1 MTSIPKWERRWS
13 PPPFFSFD
21 YKNVALI
28 VLRAALPCLTACIS
42 RKHPMLI
49 YSFFVHCLVSLW
61 ILSVMR
67 QKNPSFSR
75 SWHQVSSFNE
85 KVVGSSLF
93 LSSSLWDQAPVWV
106 WLGLSLSPWVQ
117 APIWVL
123 AECESHL
130 RRSAV
135 SVVHPKRNF
144 NEPRFLNHPIHRIY
158 TKIINRFLSL
168 WLAVNFY
175 LVWTMLHIVPGKN
188 HIYTYICICTHTHT
202 HTHTYWLLLL
212 YLQSSPLRVTER
224 LSSGLKSSVRSW
236 IKLNSQLSCVF
247 FFNTFGDHEGTQNR
261 LLSFAWTLW
270 VSRALVPA
278 RASCVCPSSW
288 QVQTGRFLLGLKFLV
303 LNDYPEI
310 YSVVINSS
318 LQEIDFLELKLKK
331 KRRGIWIPQLKDT
344 GKVLTGW
351 LGKVWPGIF
360 PWIGYINNLSE

>member
-1 MTSIPKWERRWS
+1 MTSVPKWERRWS

-61 ILSVMR
+61 ILSVVR
-67 QKNPSFSR
+67 QKNPSFRR

-85 KVVGSSLF
+85 KVVGSSLL
-93 LSSSLWDQAPVWV
+93 LSSSLWDQAPIWV

-158 TKIINRFLSL
+158 TKTYHIICYKTRLN
-168 WLAVNFY
+168 
-175 LVWTMLHIVPGKN
+175 
-188 HIYTYICICTHTHT
+188 IC
-202 HTHTYWLLLL
+202 
-212 YLQSSPLRVTER
+212 
-224 LSSGLKSSVRSW
+224 VR
-236 IKLNSQLSCVF
+236 I
-247 FFNTFGDHEGTQNR
+247 
-261 LLSFAWTLW
+261 
-270 VSRALVPA
+270 
-278 RASCVCPSSW
+278 
-288 QVQTGRFLLGLKFLV
+288 
-303 LNDYPEI
+303 
-310 YSVVINSS
+310 
-318 LQEIDFLELKLKK
+318 
-331 KRRGIWIPQLKDT
+331 
-344 GKVLTGW
+344 
-351 LGKVWPGIF
+351 
-360 PWIGYINNLSE
+360 